1 MRKVLPFVII
11 AAVLIATFGA
21 GFWLM
26 RPASDGQPYA
36 PAASG
41 APANAGASNTR
52 PGEVAGPAG
61 AKPQQPA
68 PAAPVVVEPSA
79 HVRGPANAPVT
90 IEEYSDFQCPTC
102 GRMHPVVKQLLT
114 RYPQQVR
121 LVFRHYPLATIHKY
135 ARESA
140 RAAEAAGMQ
149 GKFWEMADLLYER
162 QAEWSKAEPAR
173 PLFVKYAQQ
182 LGLDL
187 ARFQQ
192 DIDSTAAAMRVVN
205 DERRAISRNLSG
217 TPTFIVNGRELKFE
231 ASTDLNT
238 LSAAV
243 ERALAG
249 RCETRP
255 ASSTRLCA
263 ASASSATTWQ
273 SSTRRRAR
281 LRRMKTFRRRRRSS
295 PCSSL

>member
-11 AAVLIATFGA
+11 AAVLVATFGA

-26 RPASDGQPYA
+26 RPSSGGPSNP
-36 PAASG
+36 PAAS
-41 APANAGASNTR
+41 APASN
-52 PGEVAGPAG
+52 AGPAG
-61 AKPQQPA
+61 PVGPTGPATPQPV
-68 PAAPVVVEPSA
+68 APVVVEPSA

-90 IEEYSDFQCPTC
+90 IEEFSDFQCPTC

-114 RYPQQVR
+114 KYPQQVR

-162 QAEWSKAEPAR
+162 QAEWTKAEPAR
-173 PLFVKYAQQ
+173 PLFVRYAQQ

-192 DIDSTAAAMRVVN
+192 DIDGTGAAMRVVN
-205 DERRAISRNLSG
+205 DERRAASRNLGG

-231 ASTDLNT
+231 ESNDLDK

-243 ERALAG
+243 ERAMSG
-249 RCETRP
+249 R
-255 ASSTRLCA
+255 
-263 ASASSATTWQ
+263 
-273 SSTRRRAR
+273 
-281 LRRMKTFRRRRRSS
+281 
-295 PCSSL
+295 

>member
-1 MRKVLPFVII
+1 M
-11 AAVLIATFGA
+11 
-21 GFWLM
+21 
-26 RPASDGQPYA
+26 
-36 PAASG
+36 
-41 APANAGASNTR
+41 
-52 PGEVAGPAG
+52 
-61 AKPQQPA
+61 
-68 PAAPVVVEPSA
+68 
-79 HVRGPANAPVT
+79 RGPANAPVT

-102 GRMHPVVKQLLT
+102 GRMHPVVKQLLA

-173 PLFVKYAQQ
+173 PLFVRYAQQ

-187 ARFQQ
+187 GRFQQ
-192 DIDSTAAAMRVVN
+192 DIDSTGVAMRVVN
-205 DERRAISRNLSG
+205 DERRAVSRKLGG
-217 TPTFIVNGRELKFE
+217 TPTFIVNGRELAFE
-231 ASTDLNT
+231 ESNDLNK

-249 RCETRP
+249 
-255 ASSTRLCA
+255 
-263 ASASSATTWQ
+263 Q
-273 SSTRRRAR
+273 
-281 LRRMKTFRRRRRSS
+281 
-295 PCSSL
+295 

>member
-1 MRKVLPFVII
+1 MRKVLPFIII
-11 AAVLIATFGA
+11 AAVLVATFGA

-26 RPASDGQPYA
+26 RPSSNVQYNA

-41 APANAGASNTR
+41 TPSNANTASPAN
-52 PGEVAGPAG
+52 
-61 AKPQQPA
+61 QQPA
-68 PAAPVVVEPSA
+68 QPAPVVVEPSA

-90 IEEYSDFQCPTC
+90 IEEFSDFQCPTC
-102 GRMHPVVKQLLT
+102 GRMHPVVKQLLAK
-114 RYPQQVR
+114 YPQQVR

-173 PLFVKYAQQ
+173 PFFVRYAQEI
-182 LGLDL
+182 GLDI

-192 DIDSTAAAMRVVN
+192 DIDSTGAAMRVVN
-205 DERRAISRNLSG
+205 DERRAVSRNLGG

-231 ASTDLNT
+231 ESNDLNK

-243 ERALAG
+243 ERAMSG
-249 RCETRP
+249 R
-255 ASSTRLCA
+255 
-263 ASASSATTWQ
+263 
-273 SSTRRRAR
+273 
-281 LRRMKTFRRRRRSS
+281 
-295 PCSSL
+295 